1 MKIASFDVDA
11 QNGFTGNAPQEL
23 PVPEGDEIAADLN
36 AMALRADLRLG
47 SKDAHPANAAW
58 VVADPAHMLQ
68 PLQLDNA
75 DLTWVSHC
83 VPGTPGF
90 ELLAGLPAPIDY
102 DYFVW
107 KGVEPDL
114 HPYGACYH
122 DLAERRSTGVIE
134 YLKVQQVDT
143 VIVGGLAL
151 DYCVKTTARQLR
163 QAGFKVLLYLPACRA
178 LTQAGAIE
186 ACGALAAEG
195 VILCGDEAA
204 LDYQLAQI
212 KEARP

>member
-11 QNGFTGNAPQEL
+11 QNGFTANAPLEL
-23 PVPEGDEIAADLN
+23 PVPGGHLIVPALN
-36 AMALRADLRLG
+36 AMARRADLRLG
-47 SKDAHPANAAW
+47 SKDAHPAKAAW
-58 VVADPAHMLQ
+58 TVDEASQMLQ
-68 PLQLDNA
+68 PLPLANA

-90 ELLAGLPAPIDY
+90 ELLPGLPAPIDY

-122 DLAERRSTGVIE
+122 DLAERRSTGAIE
-134 YLKVQQVDT
+134 FLKVQGVET

-151 DYCVKTTARQLR
+151 DYCVRTTALQLR
-163 QAGFKVLLYLPACRA
+163 RAGFQVLLYLPACRA
-178 LTQAGAIE
+178 LSTQGGEDACSELTRAGVLTCA
-186 ACGALAAEG
+186 
-195 VILCGDEAA
+195 DETA
-204 LDYQLAQI
+204 LDRQLALL
-212 KEARP
+212 KETRP